1 MKTSNVTINNKEI
14 STERKEYLAYCER
27 EALNIFNKLKIDILE
42 DIIVSSDNV
51 NICFTRQL
59 NII

>member
-42 DIIVSSDNV
+42 DIRNKG
-51 NICFTRQL
+51 
-59 NII
+59 